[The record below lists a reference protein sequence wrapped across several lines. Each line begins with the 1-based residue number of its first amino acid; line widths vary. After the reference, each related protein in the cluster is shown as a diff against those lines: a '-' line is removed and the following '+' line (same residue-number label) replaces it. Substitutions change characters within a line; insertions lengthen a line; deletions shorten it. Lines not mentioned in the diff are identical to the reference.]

1 MVGVFE
7 CLKCHIAQTL
17 DDGDAVEE
25 GVGGGVV
32 AFCDY
37 AFQEAVEWQEAD
49 EAEGGAEVGDH
60 GACDH
65 EGGDEWWSCH
75 RGGELLGCFDDWG
88 AADEARDVA
97 EDFEARGRDGVEVR
111 EDVEGVVEG
120 GKAGIES
127 GGGFDESG
135 DV

>member
-7 CLKCHIAQTL
+7 CLECHVAQAL

-37 AFQEAVEWQEAD
+37 AFQKAVEGEEAD
-49 EAEGGAEVGDH
+49 EAECGAEVGDH
-60 GACDH
+60 GAGYH
-65 EGGDEWWSCH
+65 EGGDEGWGRHC
-75 RGGELLGCFDDWG
+75 GGELLGCFDDWG
-88 AADEARDVA
+88 AAYEARDVA
-97 EDFEARGRDGVEVR
+97 EDFEAGGRDGVEVC

-120 GKAGIES
+120 GEAGVES
-127 GGGFDESG
+127 GGGLDESG